1 MPDPFQYSMALLAA
15 LVITVIASLGLL
27 RLCTMRATTMS
38 LARFVFVP
46 AILCGL
52 LSGYRVL
59 DFEWPWP
66 PGNALSRFLTL
77 LLPSA
82 LLIELLAAG
91 VNGFPAGN
99 SKPGGLRWAQ
109 RAGSGLRL
117 VLFATAGRVLW
128 HDSVYLQPLS
138 DSVAENGVRWLPLL
152 ILSFGILAIY
162 GAWISLKQLASR
174 GIASSLEPGSLVASL
189 SMSILTTGLA
199 TMLAG
204 YIKGGAASLPL
215 GGSLAA
221 AALILSWPVRR
232 PSKVAADDAGV
243 HAAIQ
248 MSTSLIGIGVMAL
261 FCLLWIGR
269 FFGQLSTLDVALLF
283 LAPQCCW
290 VSEFARIS
298 NCSVRLRC
306 AIRLLAVSVPL
317 AIVIYFRWQQFA
329 QKMEPLIADLAL

>member
-15 LVITVIASLGLL
+15 LVITVIAGFGLL
-27 RLCTMRATTMS
+27 RLCAMRATTLS
-38 LARFVFVP
+38 LARFVFIP
-46 AILCGL
+46 AVLCGL

-91 VNGFPAGN
+91 LNAIPKQN
-99 SKPGGLRWAQ
+99 SQLSGLRWA
-109 RAGSGLRL
+109 RHAGSGLRL
-117 VLFATAGRVLW
+117 MLFASAGRVLW
-128 HDSVYLQPLS
+128 HGSVYLQPLS
-138 DSVAENGVRWLPLL
+138 GSFAENGGRWSPLL
-152 ILSFGILAIY
+152 ILSFGVLAIY
-162 GAWISLKQLASR
+162 GAWTSLRQLASR

-215 GGSLAA
+215 GGSLAG
-221 AALILSWPVRR
+221 AALILLWVVPRR
-232 PSKVAADDAGV
+232 STDAANYNGV
-243 HAAIQ
+243 NTAIQ

-261 FCLLWIGR
+261 FSLLWIGR

-290 VSEFARIS
+290 VSEFARIPA
-298 NCSVRLRC
+298 CSVRRRC
-306 AIRLLAVSVPL
+306 VIRLLAVSVPL
-317 AIVIYFRWQQFA
+317 SVVIYFRWQQFA
-329 QKMEPLIADLAL
+329 RKMEPLIAELAL